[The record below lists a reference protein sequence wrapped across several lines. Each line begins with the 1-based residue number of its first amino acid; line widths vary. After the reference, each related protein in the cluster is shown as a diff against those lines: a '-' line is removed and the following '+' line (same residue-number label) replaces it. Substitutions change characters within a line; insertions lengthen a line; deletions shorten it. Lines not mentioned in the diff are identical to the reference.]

1 MKLYLQSTREGQE
14 AKRFE
19 VLSYDPTTQK
29 GIVKGGMGVEFE
41 TDMRK
46 ETLVKYG
53 YKVVKE

>member
-1 MKLYLQSTREGQE
+1 MKVYLQSTREGQE
-14 AKRFE
+14 SKRFE
-19 VLSYDPTTQK
+19 VLSYDAETQK

-53 YKVVKE
+53 YRVVKE